1 MRVAFFIG
9 GLNRGGT
16 ETLLLDVFAKRE
28 NAPFEMV
35 LVYRNEGN
43 LSDEFRATGVPMFR
57 LKPQGGKMKYFLE
70 LRKLLKSEKVD
81 ILHAQ
86 TPTNALIGIVCTL
99 FIKTKLVFTF
109 HGLFSSSNMWFKR
122 HVAMWF
128 SKEVVFVSKY
138 VKDWYSSNSIFFPK
152 KRSNVVYNGINF
164 DKINAV
170 YTEPDF
176 FKDYESDKSVR
187 LAMVGNFMSG
197 RSHIVV
203 CRSLKLLYDK
213 GVRNFH
219 FYFVGKRVEA
229 EAKLFDACVNYCEAN
244 KLTECV
250 HFIGSRGD
258 VPAILQHI
266 DGFVYSTVDDTF
278 GIAVVEAVSAG
289 LPVVVNDWVVMREIF
304 ENQSLVEFFE
314 TGNIED
320 CCDKIQMLIE
330 DIENRKKEAAGKA
343 NIIKEKYSI
352 EKHICSLNNVY
363 NKVVS

>member
-1 MRVAFFIG
+1 MKVAFFIG

-16 ETLLLDVFAKRE
+16 ETLLLDVFSKKE
-28 NAPFEMV
+28 YAPFEMI
-35 LVYRNEGN
+35 LIYRNEGN
-43 LSDEFRATGVPMFR
+43 LSKEFRTTGVPMFR

-99 FIKTKLVFTF
+99 FTKTKLVFTF
-109 HGLFSSSNMWFKR
+109 HGLFTSSNMWFKR
-122 HVAMWF
+122 HMAMWF
-128 SKEVVFVSKY
+128 SKEVIFVSKY
-138 VKDWYSSNSIFFPK
+138 VMDWYSSHSLLFPRNS
-152 KRSNVVYNGINF
+152 SNVVYNGINF
-164 DKINAV
+164 DKINV
-170 YTEPDF
+170 IYPEPGF
-176 FKDYESDKSVR
+176 FKEYESDKCVR
-187 LAMVGNFMSG
+187 LAMVGNFMRG

-203 CRSLKLLYDK
+203 CKSLKLLCDK
-213 GVRNFH
+213 GIRNFH
-219 FYFVGKRVEA
+219 FYFVGRRVEE

-244 KLTECV
+244 ELMDYV
-250 HFIGSRGD
+250 HFVGSRGD

-289 LPVVVNDWVVMREIF
+289 LPVVVNDWVVMREIL
-304 ENQSLVEFFE
+304 EGQSLVEFFE

-320 CCDKIQMLIE
+320 CCGKIEALINDDE
-330 DIENRKKEAAGKA
+330 IRKKDEASEA

-363 NKVVS
+363 SKVVS